1 MQPEFDWC
9 ILHAW
14 MLHSLGQYYMSHNAR
29 QSMIWMML
37 CCLQK
42 DDGSSDTD
50 AADPDKIA
58 GLAAEFRRRANMLY
72 TLLQSNKLQSSQRAP
87 YLRQFLLRI
96 NYNGYV
102 ENEAVRQLRQGDFM
116 TRSNV

>member
-1 MQPEFDWC
+1 MAVAVQSLC
-9 ILHAW
+9 GSHAQRPDNS
-14 MLHSLGQYYMSHNAR
+14 HMSIKVV
-29 QSMIWMML
+29 M
-37 CCLQK
+37 QK

-50 AADPDKIA
+50 AADPDKVA

-96 NYNGYV
+96 NFNGYV
-102 ENEAVRQLRQGDFM
+102 ENEAVRQLRQG
-116 TRSNV
+116 TSY

>member
-1 MQPEFDWC
+1 MAEKYAVLLC
-9 ILHAW
+9 
-14 MLHSLGQYYMSHNAR
+14 
-29 QSMIWMML
+29 MML
-37 CCLQK
+37 CSDPRRCIVQSNMKSHLFCCLQR

-58 GLAAEFRRRANMLY
+58 GLAAEFKRRANMLY

-102 ENEAVRQLRQGDFM
+102 ENEAVRQLRQGDAM
-116 TRSNV
+116 LRGNT

>member
-1 MQPEFDWC
+1 MYGFFQD
-9 ILHAW
+9 LTV
-14 MLHSLGQYYMSHNAR
+14 L
-29 QSMIWMML
+29 
-37 CCLQK
+37 CLQK

-50 AADPDKIA
+50 AADPEKTT

-102 ENEAVRQLRQGDFM
+102 ENEAVRQLRQGDAVLRG
-116 TRSNV
+116 TS